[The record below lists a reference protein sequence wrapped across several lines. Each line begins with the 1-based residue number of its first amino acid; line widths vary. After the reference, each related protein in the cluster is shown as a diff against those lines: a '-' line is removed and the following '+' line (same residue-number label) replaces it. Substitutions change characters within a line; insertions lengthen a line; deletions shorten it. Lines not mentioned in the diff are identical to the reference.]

1 MAERGS
7 VARHE
12 VRTGLL
18 TPCFFALS
26 VPFPARVFLLT
37 FSCLNSTTCATFDSP
52 CLVDGGTEQQR
63 FDIQGVELWGFDCQD
78 ALSMNVGAGIIQTA
92 WRSRAPG

>member
-12 VRTGLL
+12 VSTRLL
-18 TPCFFALS
+18 TPCFCAEC
-26 VPFPARVFLLT
+26 PFQLGCLVI

>member
-12 VRTGLL
+12 VRQRLPYCLL
-18 TPCFFALS
+18 ALKVCR
-26 VPFPARVFLLT
+26 VPR
-37 FSCLNSTTCATFDSP
+37 STACATFDSP
-52 CLVDGGTEQQR
+52 CLVDGGTEQRR

-92 WRSRAPG
+92 WRSRAPC